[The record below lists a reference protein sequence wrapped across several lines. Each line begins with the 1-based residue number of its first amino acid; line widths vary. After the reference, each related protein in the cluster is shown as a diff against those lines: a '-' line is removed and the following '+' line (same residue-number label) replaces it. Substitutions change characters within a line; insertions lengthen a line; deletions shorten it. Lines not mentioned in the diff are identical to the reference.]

1 MRVGVDCAE
10 WRLCTS
16 LRYMYRYYLRYT
28 LPEAVELM
36 TRELAVTPIDLYLKL
51 SEELGDARG

>member
-1 MRVGVDCAE
+1 MRVGADCAE
-10 WRLCTS
+10 WRLCAS
-16 LRYMYRYYLRYT
+16 LRCMYRYYLWYM

-51 SEELGDARG
+51 GEELGDARG